1 MERSLPV
8 AERPRRP
15 EWMKVRAPSADS
27 RYFDVRKLIHGAS
40 LNTICE
46 EARCPNIA
54 ECWGRG
60 TATFQILGETCTRAC
75 RYCYVHSGR
84 PEAPPDPLEPLR
96 LAATAAKMGLKH
108 VVVTSVDRDD
118 VPDRGA
124 GHYAATVRAL
134 RHKVPEA
141 TIEILTP
148 DFLGVEEEALR
159 TILAERPDVFN
170 HNIETVRRLHAR
182 MRGAK
187 ASYDKALWLLARAKE
202 VAAYAEP
209 SYPLLTKSGIIVGLG
224 ETNDEVVETMRD
236 LREHGVDVVTIGQ
249 YLQPSAK
256 HATIDR
262 WVHPDEFRW
271 FREQG
276 EALGFGSVFSGPL
289 VRSSY
294 RADEQR
300 HAAATGRGA
309 VAY

>member
-1 MERSLPV
+1 
-8 AERPRRP
+8 
-15 EWMKVRAPSADS
+15 MKVRAPSPDGA
-27 RYFDVRKLIHGAS
+27 YFDVQKLLHGLS

-46 EARCPNIA
+46 EARCPNIS

-60 TATFQILGETCTRAC
+60 TATFQILGDTCTRAC

-84 PEAPPDPLEPLR
+84 PDAPPDQLEPLR
-96 LAATAAKMGLKH
+96 VAQAAAQMQLKH

-118 VPDRGA
+118 VADRGA
-124 GHYAATVRAL
+124 SQYAATIRAIKAKL
-134 RHKVPEA
+134 PQASVEV
-141 TIEILTP
+141 LTP

-159 TILAERPDVFN
+159 TVLAARPEVFN
-170 HNIETVRRLHAR
+170 HNIETVRRLHR
-182 MRGAK
+182 NMRGAK
-187 ASYDKALWLLARAKE
+187 ASYDKALWLLQRAKE
-202 VAAYAEP
+202 LAD
-209 SYPLLTKSGIIVGLG
+209 YPVLTKSGIIVGLG
-224 ETNDEVVETMRD
+224 ETNDEVVDTLRD
-236 LREHGVDVVTIGQ
+236 LRAHDVDVVTIGQ
-249 YLQPSAK
+249 YLQPSPK
-256 HATIDR
+256 HAAIDR

-300 HAAATGRGA
+300 HAAESGRGA

>member
-1 MERSLPV
+1 MQRSLPV

-15 EWMKVRAPSADS
+15 DWMKVRAPSADT
-27 RYFDVRKLIHGAS
+27 RYFEVRSLLHGQR
-40 LNTICE
+40 LHTICE

-60 TATFQILGETCTRAC
+60 TATFQILGDTCTRAC
-75 RYCYVHSGR
+75 RYCYVHAGK
-84 PEAPPDPLEPLR
+84 PDGPPDPLEPLR
-96 LAATAAKMGLKH
+96 LAQAAAQMGLRH

-118 VPDRGA
+118 LPDKGA
-124 GHYAATVRAL
+124 AHYAATIRAL
-134 RHKVPEA
+134 QHKLPGA
-141 TIEILTP
+141 TIEVLTP
-148 DFLGVEEEALR
+148 DFLGHEEEALSVV
-159 TILAERPDVFN
+159 LAERPDVFN
-170 HNIETVRRLHAR
+170 HNIETVRRLHRR

-187 ASYDKALWLLARAKE
+187 ASYDKALWLLGRAKE
-202 VAAYAEP
+202 VAD
-209 SYPLLTKSGIIVGLG
+209 YPVLTKSGIIVGLG

-236 LREHGVDVVTIGQ
+236 LRAHGVDVITIGQ

-256 HATIDR
+256 HAKIDR

-300 HAAATGRGA
+300 AAAESGRGA

>member
-60 TATFQILGETCTRAC
+60 TATFQILGDTCTRAC
-75 RYCYVHSGR
+75 RYCYVHSGK
-84 PEAPPDPLEPLR
+84 PDGPPDPLEPLR
-96 LAATAAKMGLKH
+96 LAATAEKMGLRH

-118 VPDRGA
+118 LDDRGA
-124 GHYAATVRAL
+124 GHYAATIRAL
-134 RHKVPEA
+134 KHKVPGA
-141 TIEILTP
+141 TIEVLTP
-148 DFLGVEEEALR
+148 DFLGHEEQALQVV
-159 TILAERPDVFN
+159 LAERPDVFN

-187 ASYDKALWLLARAKE
+187 ASYDKALWLLVRAKE
-202 VAAYAEP
+202 LAD
-209 SYPLLTKSGIIVGLG
+209 YPVLTKSGIIVGLG

-236 LREHGVDVVTIGQ
+236 LRAQGVDVVTIGQ
-249 YLQPSAK
+249 YLQPSAR
-256 HATIDR
+256 HAAIDR

-300 HAAATGRGA
+300 HAAAGA
-309 VAY
+309 IAY

>member
-1 MERSLPV
+1 METSLPV

-15 EWMKVRAPSADS
+15 EWMKVRAPSQDGA
-27 RYFDVRKLIHGAS
+27 YFDVQKLLHGLS

-46 EARCPNIA
+46 EARCPNIS

-60 TATFQILGETCTRAC
+60 TATFQILGDTCTRAC

-84 PEAPPDPLEPLR
+84 PDAPPDQLEPLR
-96 LAATAAKMGLKH
+96 VAQAAAQMQLKH

-118 VPDRGA
+118 VADRGA
-124 GHYAATVRAL
+124 SHYAATIRAIKAKL
-134 RHKVPEA
+134 PQASVEV
-141 TIEILTP
+141 LTP
-148 DFLGVEEEALR
+148 DFLGVEEDALR
-159 TILAERPDVFN
+159 TVLAARPEVFN
-170 HNIETVRRLHAR
+170 HNIETVRRLHR
-182 MRGAK
+182 SMRGAK
-187 ASYDKALWLLARAKE
+187 ASYDKALWLLQRAKE
-202 VAAYAEP
+202 LADYRV
-209 SYPLLTKSGIIVGLG
+209 LTKSGIIVGLG
-224 ETNDEVVETMRD
+224 ETNEEVVDTLRD
-236 LREHGVDVVTIGQ
+236 LREHDVDVVTIGQ
-249 YLQPSAK
+249 YLQPSPK
-256 HATIDR
+256 HAAIDR

-300 HAAATGRGA
+300 HAAETGRGA

>member
-1 MERSLPV
+1 
-8 AERPRRP
+8 
-15 EWMKVRAPSADS
+15 MKVRAPSQDGA
-27 RYFDVRKLIHGAS
+27 YFDVQKLLHGLS

-46 EARCPNIA
+46 EARCPNIS

-60 TATFQILGETCTRAC
+60 TATFQILGDTCTRAC

-84 PEAPPDPLEPLR
+84 PDAPPDQLEPLR
-96 LAATAAKMGLKH
+96 VAQAAAQMQLKH

-124 GHYAATVRAL
+124 SHYAATIRAIKAKL
-134 RHKVPEA
+134 PHASVEV
-141 TIEILTP
+141 LTP
-148 DFLGVEEEALR
+148 DFLGVEEDALR
-159 TILAERPDVFN
+159 TVLAARPEVFN
-170 HNIETVRRLHAR
+170 HNIETVRRLHR
-182 MRGAK
+182 SMRGAK
-187 ASYDKALWLLARAKE
+187 ASYDKALWLLQRAKE
-202 VAAYAEP
+202 LADYRV
-209 SYPLLTKSGIIVGLG
+209 LTKSGIIVGLG
-224 ETNDEVVETMRD
+224 ETNDEVVDTLRD
-236 LREHGVDVVTIGQ
+236 LRSHDVDVVTIGQ
-249 YLQPSAK
+249 YLQPSPK
-256 HATIDR
+256 HAAIDR

-300 HAAATGRGA
+300 HAAETGRGA

>member
-1 MERSLPV
+1 MQRSLPV

-27 RYFDVRKLIHGAS
+27 RYLDVKKLIHGAN
-40 LNTICE
+40 LHTICE

-60 TATFQILGETCTRAC
+60 TATFQILGDTCTRAC

-84 PEAPPDPLEPLR
+84 PEHPPDPLEPLR
-96 LAATAAKMGLKH
+96 LAHTAAQMGLKH

-118 VPDRGA
+118 LEDKGA
-124 GHYAATVRAL
+124 GHYAATIRAL
-134 RHKVPEA
+134 KAKLPQASV
-141 TIEILTP
+141 EILTP
-148 DFLGVEEEALR
+148 DFLGHEEEALR
-159 TILAERPDVFN
+159 VVLAERPDVFN
-170 HNIETVRRLHAR
+170 HNIETVRRLHPR

-187 ASYDKALWLLARAKE
+187 ASYDKALWLLQHAKE
-202 VAAYAEP
+202 VADHRV
-209 SYPLLTKSGIIVGLG
+209 LTKSGIIVGLG

-236 LREHGVDVVTIGQ
+236 LRARGVDVVTIGQ

-256 HATIDR
+256 HAQIDR

-300 HAAATGRGA
+300 HAAETGRGA
-309 VAY
+309 IAY